1 MAKEATEMKKEVSPV
16 ASTEARK
23 VKLTIPLIN
32 ENDTDV
38 FVAVNGEAYRIPR
51 GEEVEVPYYI
61 AEAYQLSAKAD
72 TERIR
77 NAAAKRLQKKAK
89 ELDDMR

>member
-1 MAKEATEMKKEVSPV
+1 MKNEEENTGVEEMKK
-16 ASTEARK
+16 TNK
-23 VKLTIPLIN
+23 VKITIPLIN

-51 GEEVEVPYYI
+51 GEEVEVPDYI

-72 TERIR
+72 AERIKS
-77 NAAAKRLQKKAK
+77 AAAKKLQKKAK